1 MLVSKG
7 FGTTPMQQNHPWS
20 EWWQNK
26 KALGDLAGGYIDETR
41 VKIAKEFGVDFMIL
55 SITGGTQDMKNTSD
69 HFSVE
74 KFQGLNREF
83 LTKIQE
89 ANHMEQKPRLAGF
102 CLLPLWDPQAQY
114 CPKRFKQTLLLSFL
128 LIRFACL
135 LRLIQRTHCN

>member
-1 MLVSKG
+1 MRFLELMETIVEPQVVLRFARSPWRSMLVSKG

-102 CLLPLWDPQAQY
+102 CLLPLWDPQA
-114 CPKRFKQTLLLSFL
+114 
-128 LIRFACL
+128 
-135 LRLIQRTHCN
+135 